1 MQIKINGI
9 DHTLRFGLKFIRELD
24 EKYYFEKNGVKF
36 GATLE
41 DRVPLIFSRD
51 PVTLSD
57 FLYSA
62 TSTEENRPTRDQIDT
77 YIEECEDID
86 KLFEEVL
93 SELKNSNVTRSRV
106 EQMEALLSMMKEIQA
121 EEKNGKKPKS
131 PPKKPTK
138 N

>member
-41 DRVPLIFSRD
+41 DRVPLIFSHD
-51 PVTLSD
+51 PVTLAD

-62 TSTEENRPTRDQIDT
+62 TATEDNRPTRDQIDT

-93 SELKNSNVTRSRV
+93 SELKNSNITKKVTKRTAAV
-106 EQMEALLSMMKEIQA
+106 MDLAEQEEQA
-121 EEKNGKKPKS
+121 PEKTQ
-131 PPKKPTK
+131 KKPTTK
-138 N
+138 

>member
-1 MQIKINGI
+1 MQIKINGV

-41 DRVPLIFSRD
+41 DRVPLIFSHD
-51 PVTLSD
+51 PVTLAD

-62 TSTEENRPTRDQIDT
+62 TATEDNRPTRDQIDT

-93 SELKNSNVTRSRV
+93 SELKNSNVTRGRV
-106 EQMEALLSMMKEIQA
+106 EQMETLLNMMKEIQE
-121 EEKNGKKPKS
+121 EEKSKKPKS

>member
-1 MQIKINGI
+1 MQIKINGV
-9 DHTLRFGLKFIRELD
+9 DYTLRFGLKFIRELD

-41 DRVPLIFSRD
+41 DRVPLIFARD

-62 TSTEENRPTRDQIDT
+62 TATEDNRPTRDEVDT
-77 YIEECEDID
+77 YVEDCQDID

-93 SELKNSNVTRSRV
+93 SELKNSNVTKSRM
-106 EQMEALLSMMKEIQA
+106 EQMEALLNMMGKVQE
-121 EEKNGKKPKS
+121 EEKGKKSKNL
-131 PPKKPTK
+131 PKKPTK